1 RVLELIMAGGWAMVP
16 ILVCSVLVLAIV
28 VERSW
33 TLRRKA
39 VLPPGLAEEVRTL
52 ALQRK
57 LDAQHLDELERN
69 SPLGAVL
76 AGALAVRHLGRDAIR
91 ERVED
96 AGRHVMHDM
105 DKFLATLG
113 TIALISPLLGLLGT
127 VFGLM
132 EMFLSIMGHGIGDAN
147 HMAGGIGEALVC
159 TAAGLTVAV
168 PAYVFHRAFRARV
181 TSYGIAME
189 KAVLRLLDELDQGP
203 AVAQVPTRRAAR

>member
-1 RVLELIMAGGWAMVP
+1 MAP

-39 VLPPGLAEEVRTL
+39 VLPPGLADEVRTL

-76 AGALAVRHLGRDAIR
+76 SGALAVRHLGREAIR

-96 AGRHVMHDM
+96 VGRHVMHDM

-203 AVAQVPTRRAAR
+203 TVAQVPTRRAAR

>member
-1 RVLELIMAGGWAMVP
+1 MAP

-39 VLPPGLAEEVRTL
+39 VLPPGLADEVRTL

-76 AGALAVRHLGRDAIR
+76 SGALAVRHLGREAIR

-96 AGRHVMHDM
+96 VGRHVMHDM

-189 KAVLRLLDELDQGP
+189 KAVLRLLDDLDQGP

>member
-1 RVLELIMAGGWAMVP
+1 MAP

-39 VLPPGLAEEVRTL
+39 VLPPGLADEVRTL

-76 AGALAVRHLGRDAIR
+76 SGALAVRHLGRDAIR

-189 KAVLRLLDELDQGP
+189 KAVLRLLDDLDQGP

>member
-1 RVLELIMAGGWAMVP
+1 VLELIMAGGWAMVP
-16 ILVCSVLVLAIV
+16 ILVCSVAVLGIV

-33 TLRRKA
+33 SLRRKA
-39 VLPPGLAEEVRTL
+39 VLPPGLADEVRTL

-57 LDAQHLDELERN
+57 LDAQHLDELEKN
-69 SPLGAVL
+69 SPLGAIL

-96 AGRHVMHDM
+96 TGRHVMHEM
-105 DKFLATLG
+105 DRFLATLG

-127 VFGLM
+127 VFGLID
-132 EMFLSIMGHGIGDAN
+132 MFLSIMGHGIGDAN

-168 PAYVFHRAFRARV
+168 PAFIFHRMFRARV
-181 TSYGIAME
+181 TDYGIALE
-189 KAVLRLLDELDQGP
+189 KAVLKLVDDLDQSA
-203 AVAQVPTRRAAR
+203 AVAHAPVRRAAR

>member
-1 RVLELIMAGGWAMVP
+1 MLELITAGGWAMVP
-16 ILVCSVLVLAIV
+16 ILVCSVLLLGIV
-28 VERSW
+28 VERTWS
-33 TLRRKA
+33 LRRKA
-39 VLPPGLAEEVRTL
+39 VLPPGLADEVRTL

-96 AGRHVMHDM
+96 VGRHAMHDM
-105 DKFLATLG
+105 DRFLPTLG

-127 VFGLM
+127 VFGLID
-132 EMFLSIMGHGIGDAN
+132 MFLSIMGHGIGDAN

-168 PAYVFHRAFRARV
+168 PAYVLHRMFRARV
-181 TSYGIAME
+181 TGYGIALE
-189 KAVLRLLDELDQGP
+189 KAVMLLLDELDQGATVVP
-203 AVAQVPTRRAAR
+203 APARRAAR